1 MLFGVFYGVSE
12 AKSRRKSELASSG
25 KIFAWTSAHS
35 CSECGPRY
43 ENYIPQK
50 LRKVTHSCD
59 CPHLRLTNPSSCG
72 LLEAFLRPVLGDAT
86 VASRSTLAALPETG
100 RGLRGWALL
109 APCPGWPAHAHCWR
123 ESLLL
128 QALAPCSMLGSC
140 PGSSGAQPAAFA
152 ATPRVPH
159 SALVADLLFLQPA
172 ALAQQRPWT
181 PATLQHSPTWRHA
194 VACTL
199 GARRRCPG
207 PPAGGPCTAL
217 PHGRSRRHYHKVRQH
232 PAVST
237 LVTSV
242 TALPQRPIPP
252 QSPVAV
258 AQSDLGEGVCLPN
271 AGLLPCSKR
280 ASA

>member
-50 LRKVTHSCD
+50 LRKVTPSCD
-59 CPHLRLTNPSSCG
+59 CPHLRLTKPSSCG

-128 QALAPCSMLGSC
+128 HASAPCSMLGSC
-140 PGSSGAQPAAFA
+140 PGSYCRQQRRPACCLRRHPTGPLTLLLWPTCCSCSRLLWRSRGLGHLQPCNTRRRGGMQWHAPWAPAA
-152 ATPRVPH
+152 
-159 SALVADLLFLQPA
+159 A
-172 ALAQQRPWT
+172 ALAHR
-181 PATLQHSPTWRHA
+181 
-194 VACTL
+194 
-199 GARRRCPG
+199 
-207 PPAGGPCTAL
+207 
-217 PHGRSRRHYHKVRQH
+217 
-232 PAVST
+232 PAVPA
-237 LVTSV
+237 LLCR
-242 TALPQRPIPP
+242 TA
-252 QSPVAV
+252 AV
-258 AQSDLGEGVCLPN
+258 GGITT
-271 AGLLPCSKR
+271 R
-280 ASA
+280 